1 MKKLSRIIFAVF
13 LTAVLICTAAAAT
26 LPQATDGFFVN
37 DFAGILQKED
47 ASAMQAQ
54 GEALYKQC
62 GAQVVVVTIS
72 TLDGEDIADYALSLA
87 RKWGIGSKDKNNGVL
102 LLLSTEEPHVRI
114 EVGTGLEGALPDS
127 KAGRLL
133 DKYMMPNY
141 TADTFSTGLRE
152 TYNALVN
159 EVCIEYGLEPTDEN
173 YVPEEED
180 EDTPLMLFLPI
191 AFIILII
198 VLSAVFGRRFP
209 GGGGGFPGGFPG
221 GGGGFSGGGS
231 GFSGGG
237 GGFSGGGGG
246 FSGGGA
252 SR

>member
-26 LPQATDGFFVN
+26 LPQATDDFFVN
-37 DFAGILQKED
+37 DFAGVLRKED

-87 RKWGIGSKDKNNGVL
+87 REWGIGSKEKNDGVL
-102 LLLSTEEPHVRI
+102 LLLSTGEPHVRI

-159 EVCIEYGLEPTDEN
+159 EVYIEYGLEPTDED
-173 YVPEEED
+173 YVPE
-180 EDTPLMLFLPI
+180 
-191 AFIILII
+191 
-198 VLSAVFGRRFP
+198 
-209 GGGGGFPGGFPG
+209 
-221 GGGGFSGGGS
+221 
-231 GFSGGG
+231 
-237 GGFSGGGGG
+237 
-246 FSGGGA
+246 
-252 SR
+252 